1 MENRRNLTVVAA
13 LAVCMALVTG
23 CRTEEPP
30 ATGADESAGAGSFI
44 GRQVARGIAKAE
56 RKLETENIPVG
67 DGIRIGGIGGIEGI
81 GRRTAGDAPRAEI
94 TPDGALLIDGE
105 EVPASAEQR
114 ALVQAYRS
122 ELVGVAKAGM
132 AVGAEGADVAGTAL
146 TGIGQALFGGEEG
159 RKAYEES
166 IKAETARIEAE
177 AQKLCALL
185 PSLYES
191 QQALAAAMPE
201 FAPYATMTP
210 KSIEDCDMDAGAD
223 PDAGITI

>member
-132 AVGAEGADVAGTAL
+132 PSARRCRRCAPRSPASARRCLA
-146 TGIGQALFGGEEG
+146 A
-159 RKAYEES
+159 RKAARRTKS
-166 IKAETARIEAE
+166 RSRPKRRIEAE
-177 AQKLCALL
+177 AQKRALL

-191 QQALAAAMPE
+191 QRRWPPRCRSSRLRNHEPQE
-201 FAPYATMTP
+201 H
-210 KSIEDCDMDAGAD
+210 
-223 PDAGITI
+223 